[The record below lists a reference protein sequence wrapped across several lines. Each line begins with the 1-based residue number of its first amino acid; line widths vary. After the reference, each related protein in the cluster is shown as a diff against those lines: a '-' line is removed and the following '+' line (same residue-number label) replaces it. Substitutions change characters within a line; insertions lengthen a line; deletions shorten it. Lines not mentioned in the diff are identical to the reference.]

1 MIKASLRGLLHRKLR
16 LTLAVAAIV
25 LSVGFLAGS
34 IVLGDTLNS
43 RFSGLFRTVN
53 QNVAVQVSP
62 NDERSDTPPRLTE
75 ADLANL
81 KVDGVDKVSG
91 DVTGNGFVPF
101 RSDNGKAVA
110 AQTTLA
116 VGVGPEGD
124 QLGLVEKRT
133 GEWPA
138 GPGEVAISA
147 NTAKLARVGLHDQLK
162 IFIPRLGES
171 RTYRVS
177 GIVGFAG
184 GRDTLSGETLVLF
197 QMAHAQSLIYDQTGV
212 YQGAS
217 FSAKQG
223 VSQAELKSR
232 IEAKL
237 PNGFKATTGEEATE
251 EASNEISDQFGFF
264 TIILSAFA
272 GIAAFVGVF
281 LIYNTFNIIVA
292 QRSRELALL
301 RALGA
306 GWGQVTGTVMLEAL
320 VVGGLGA
327 TAGLAAGIGVGAG
340 AEAWL
345 SNQIGIELPSGGI
358 VISPWA
364 VVWSYVVGV
373 VVTVVAAFIP
383 AVRASM
389 VPPVAAMRDVVRP
402 DKSLLGLSLAGTAFL
417 VPGAGLLV
425 LALVGLGP
433 LTSLVLF
440 AGIGMIFLG
449 TALLSPLLARPVVR
463 AVGALVGRGQ
473 AGKLGVRNA
482 LRNPRRTAVTAL
494 ALVIGVTLISLAA
507 TVAQSFKTSLNEIV
521 GGDLGVEV
529 IVQMPP
535 TVPPTGEVG
544 FNPAAMERVKQ
555 LAGVTDA
562 AAWHITID
570 SSVNGVP
577 TPLLASDVAVA
588 QRMWRLETVEGQLR
602 TLGAQELVVD
612 DNTAATFGWQVGEKV
627 NVGLGRTDKEYTIV
641 GVYHASPAVQGIILG
656 TPAVDDFAGKLAY
669 QGFVSLDGN
678 TDVAATVAA
687 VEQIM
692 ADYPLVTVGDMSAYV
707 EQTAQ
712 TFDLLVNA
720 ITVLLGVAL
729 VIALLGIIN
738 TLLLSIVERTREL
751 GLVRAVGLSRG
762 GVVRMI
768 GVESVL
774 IAVFGCL
781 LGVVLGIGLAAAAV
795 KALIDMEVMTT
806 FALPWTSL
814 AAYVLV
820 ALVFGVVAALWPAR
834 RAAKLNVLDAIAY
847 E

>member
-1 MIKASLRGLLHRKLR
+1 MIKASLRGLLARKLR
-16 LTLAVAAIV
+16 LTLAVVAIV

-34 IVLGDTLNS
+34 IVLGDTLNN
-43 RFSGLFRTVN
+43 RFAGLFRTIN
-53 QNVAVQVSP
+53 QNVAVQVRAG
-62 NDERSDTPPRLTE
+62 DESTGTPPRLTD

-101 RSDNGKAVA
+101 RSDTGKAVTS
-110 AQTTLA
+110 QTTLA
-116 VGVGPEGD
+116 VGVGPDGD
-124 QLGLVEKRT
+124 QLGLVEKRS
-133 GEWPA
+133 GDWPA
-138 GPGEVAISA
+138 GSGDVAISA
-147 NTAKLARVGLHDQLK
+147 NTAKLAKVGLNDEIK
-162 IFIPRLGES
+162 VFIPRLGEP

-184 GRDTLSGETLVLF
+184 GRDTLAGETLIMF
-197 QMAHAQSLIYDQTGV
+197 QLDHAQKLIYGTSGL
-212 YQGAS
+212 YEGAS
-217 FSAKQG
+217 FSAKDG
-223 VSQAELKSR
+223 VSQAELKKR

-237 PNGFKATTGEEATE
+237 PKGFKATTGEEATE
-251 EASNEISDQFGFF
+251 QASNSVSDQFGVF

-301 RALGA
+301 RAMGA
-306 GWGQVTGTVMLEAL
+306 GWGQVIGTVLLEAL
-320 VVGGLGA
+320 VVGGFGA
-327 TAGLAAGIGVGAG
+327 TLGLAAGIGVGAG

-345 SNQIGIELPSGGI
+345 SGQIGIELPSGGI
-358 VISPWA
+358 VVSPWA
-364 VVWSYVVGV
+364 VIWSYVVGV
-373 VVTVVAAFIP
+373 IVTVIAAFIP

-389 VPPVAAMRDVVRP
+389 VPPVAAMRETVRP
-402 DKSLLGLSLAGTAFL
+402 DKSLLGLSIAGTAFL
-417 VPGAGLLV
+417 VPGAGL
-425 LALVGLGP
+425 
-433 LTSLVLF
+433 
-440 AGIGMIFLG
+440 MIFALAG
-449 TALLSPLLARPVVR
+449 AGALTGLILAAGVVMVFVGVALLSPLLAKPVVR

-482 LRNPRRTAVTAL
+482 LRNPRRTAVTAASL
-494 ALVIGVTLISLAA
+494 MIGVTLISMAA
-507 TVAQSFKTSLNEIV
+507 TVAQSFKTSLNEIL
-521 GGDLGVEV
+521 GGDFGVEV
-529 IVQMPP
+529 IVQAPP
-535 TVPPTGEVG
+535 TAPPTGEAG
-544 FNPAAMERVKQ
+544 FNPDAMDKVKK
-555 LAGVTDA
+555 LPGVTEA
-562 AAWHITID
+562 AAWHFTID
-570 SSVNGVP
+570 SSING
-577 TPLLASDVAVA
+577 TPAFLAATDVAVA
-588 QRMWRLETVEGQLR
+588 QRMWRLETAGGQLK

-612 DNTAATFGWQVGEKV
+612 DKTASTNKWKVGDKLNVRVGHAEKQYTV
-627 NVGLGRTDKEYTIV
+627 VGIYQAAPTVQGPIVGL
-641 GVYHASPAVQGIILG
+641 
-656 TPAVDDFAGKLAY
+656 PAVDDFAGKLAY
-669 QGFVSLDGN
+669 QGFVSLDDSA
-678 TDVAATVAA
+678 DVGRTVAA
-687 VEQIM
+687 VEEIM
-692 ADYPLVTVGDMSAYV
+692 ADYPGVQVGDMSAYV
-707 EQTAQ
+707 EQTGQA
-712 TFDLLVNA
+712 FDLLVNA

-781 LGVVLGIGLAAAAV
+781 LGVALGIGLAAAAV

-814 AAYVLV
+814 AIYVVV

-834 RAAKLNVLDAIAY
+834 RAARLNVLDAIAY